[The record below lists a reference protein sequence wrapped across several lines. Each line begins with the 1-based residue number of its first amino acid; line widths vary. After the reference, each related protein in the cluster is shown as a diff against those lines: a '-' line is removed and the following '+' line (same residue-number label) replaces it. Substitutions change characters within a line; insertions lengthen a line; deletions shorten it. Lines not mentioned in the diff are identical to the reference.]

1 MGNVHHYFDQI
12 EMNMENQKQTKDY
25 SENPQEIINESFDI
39 IDNLVDFGNIPE
51 AFRPIVRRV
60 IHATGDT
67 DYADNLIISPMAVEA
82 ATKAIASGKSI
93 VTDVNMVKAGISA
106 KAINRF
112 GGKIICRIA
121 DDDVAQKAK
130 ESNKTRAIT
139 AMQESLADISGGI
152 VVIGNAP
159 TAVFSIIDLI
169 RREEV
174 VPALVVAVPVGFVK
188 SSESKEA
195 LKTFLDNKKDPQM
208 HYIVNIGR
216 KGGSAVAVAIVNALI
231 NITRETKI

>member
-1 MGNVHHYFDQI
+1 MNI
-12 EMNMENQKQTKDY
+12 EKQAKDY

-39 IDNLVDFGNIPE
+39 IDNLVDFDKIPE
-51 AFRPIVRRV
+51 SFRPIVRRV

-82 ATKAIASGKSI
+82 AVKAIASGKSI
-93 VTDVNMVKAGISA
+93 ITDVNMVKAGINA

-112 GGKIICRIA
+112 GGMIICRIA
-121 DDDVAQKAK
+121 DEVVAQKAK
-130 ESNKTRAIT
+130 ETNKTRAIT
-139 AMQESLADISGGI
+139 SMQESLTDISGGI

-169 RREEV
+169 RREAV
-174 VPALVVAVPVGFVK
+174 VPALVIAVPVGFVK
-188 SSESKEA
+188 AAESKEA
-195 LKTFLDNKKDPQM
+195 LMTFLDKKTDIKIP
-208 HYIVNIGR
+208 YIVNIGR

-231 NITRETKI
+231 NITKERG

>member
-1 MGNVHHYFDQI
+1 
-12 EMNMENQKQTKDY
+12 MENKTKDY

-39 IDNLVDFGNIPE
+39 IDNLVDFDKIAE
-51 AFRPIVRRV
+51 ASRPIVRRV

-67 DYADNLIISPMAVEA
+67 DYADNLIIHPLAVK
-82 ATKAIASGKSI
+82 TAISAISTGKPI
-93 VTDVNMVKAGISA
+93 VTDVNMVRAGINA

-121 DDDVAQKAK
+121 DDTVAQKAR

-139 AMQESLADISGGI
+139 SMQESLTDISGGI

-169 RREEV
+169 RREGV
-174 VPALVVAVPVGFVK
+174 VPALVIAVPVGFVK
-188 SSESKEA
+188 AAESKEA
-195 LKTFLDNKKDPQM
+195 LITFLDNKKDVQIP
-208 HYIVNIGR
+208 YIVNIGR

-231 NITRETKI
+231 NIAKERE

>member
-1 MGNVHHYFDQI
+1 MD
-12 EMNMENQKQTKDY
+12 NQEKPKDY

-39 IDNLVDFGNIPE
+39 IDNLVDFDKIPK
-51 AFRPIVRRV
+51 AYRPIVRRV

-67 DYADNLIISPMAVEA
+67 DYADNLIISPTAVDA
-82 ATKAIASGKSI
+82 AIKAIGAGKSI

-106 KAINRF
+106 KGIARF

-121 DDDVAQKAK
+121 DEDVAEKASK
-130 ESNKTRAIT
+130 SGKTRAIT
-139 AMQESLADISGGI
+139 AMQESLDDISDGI
-152 VVIGNAP
+152 VVVGNAP

-174 VPALVVAVPVGFVK
+174 KPALVVAVPVGFVK

-195 LKTFLDNKKDPQM
+195 LKIFLDNKKDIQIP
-208 HYIVNIGR
+208 YIVNIGR
-216 KGGSAVAVAIVNALI
+216 KGGSAVAVSIVNALI
-231 NITRETKI
+231 NITKESQAD

>member
-1 MGNVHHYFDQI
+1 
-12 EMNMENQKQTKDY
+12 MENQKQTKNY

-39 IDNLVDFGNIPE
+39 IDNLVNFKNIPE

-67 DYADNLIISPMAVEA
+67 DYAYNLIISPTAVEA
-82 ATKAIASGKSI
+82 ATKAISSGKSI

-121 DDDVAQKAK
+121 DDDVAAKA
-130 ESNKTRAIT
+130 EVSGKTRAIT

-195 LKTFLDNKKDPQM
+195 LKIFLDNKKDTQIP
-208 HYIVNIGR
+208 YIVNIGR
-216 KGGSAVAVAIVNALI
+216 KGGSAVAVSIVNALI
-231 NITRETKI
+231 NITKETQAGE

>member
-1 MGNVHHYFDQI
+1 
-12 EMNMENQKQTKDY
+12 MENKTKGY

-39 IDNLVDFGNIPE
+39 IDNLVDFDKIAE
-51 AFRPIVRRV
+51 ASRPIVRRV

-67 DYADNLIISPMAVEA
+67 DYADNLIIHPLAVE
-82 ATKAIASGKSI
+82 TAINAISTGKPI
-93 VTDVNMVKAGISA
+93 VTDVNMVRAGINA
-106 KAINRF
+106 KVINRF

-121 DDDVAQKAK
+121 DDAVAQKAR

-139 AMQESLADISGGI
+139 SMQESLTDISGGI

-169 RREEV
+169 RREGV
-174 VPALVVAVPVGFVK
+174 VPALVIAVPVGFVK
-188 SSESKEA
+188 AAESKEA
-195 LKTFLDNKKDPQM
+195 LMTFLDNKKDIQIP
-208 HYIVNIGR
+208 YIVNIGR

-231 NITRETKI
+231 NIAKERE